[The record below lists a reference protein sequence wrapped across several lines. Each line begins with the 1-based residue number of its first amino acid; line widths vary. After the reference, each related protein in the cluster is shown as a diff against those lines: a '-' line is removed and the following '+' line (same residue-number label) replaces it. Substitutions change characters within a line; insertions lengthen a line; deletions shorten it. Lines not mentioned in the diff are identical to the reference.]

1 MKHAAKMAE
10 MEPDDD
16 APLTEERDF
25 TRDETYPRGRP
36 ASRRAGR
43 GHHGGGRL
51 ADDTCRRRATRP
63 RSRMRRRRR
72 RTRPRGFADRAAVA
86 RGLAAADAA
95 EKAAA
100 RRRRQAEDAQRALQ
114 MSQKRGLRATRKD
127 MSRRMADR
135 TQLELDRHRLKA
147 RADAKRKAPGV
158 VLQSLRDER
167 AARRA
172 QRRGDFGE
180 ATQAAEDVVEERPRR
195 PLTTLRRFTRARG
208 HHPTK
213 SKALGH
219 GSVAVAAADPRHE
232 AC

>member
-1 MKHAAKMAE
+1 MGAWRTTVPATRHAAALTHAAAAAT
-10 MEPDDD
+10 D
-16 APLTEERDF
+16 AAARI
-25 TRDETYPRGRP
+25 
-36 ASRRAGR
+36 
-43 GHHGGGRL
+43 
-51 ADDTCRRRATRP
+51 
-63 RSRMRRRRR
+63 R
-72 RTRPRGFADRAAVA
+72 RTAQQSPA
-86 RGLAAADAA
+86 GLAAADAA

-167 AARRA
+167 ATRRA

-180 ATQAAEDVVEERPRR
+180 ATQAAEDVVEAAAEAAYRAAAPRASR
-195 PLTTLRRFTRARG
+195 TSSDE
-208 HHPTK
+208 

-219 GSVAVAAADPRHE
+219 GRVASPPRILSTKPVELAASLRRRRRSRRRAGRTGATLH
-232 AC
+232 